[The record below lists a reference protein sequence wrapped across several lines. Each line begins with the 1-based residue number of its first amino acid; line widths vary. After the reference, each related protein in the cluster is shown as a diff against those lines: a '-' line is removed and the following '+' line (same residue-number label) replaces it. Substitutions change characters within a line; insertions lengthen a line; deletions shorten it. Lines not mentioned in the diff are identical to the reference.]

1 MWCITVYVRKTGAFR
16 SFAHRACSSA
26 TPWDASRRPSTNWSL
41 VSLSLAR
48 AKALSHPPPLSLSLP
63 RPPTPTPPSLP
74 PSHSPLPL
82 PLSRP
87 SVTHSNQHTWWLSV
101 SVTVEEFDNE
111 LALNPSRVRPMM
123 AALGDM
129 YVDTYRHP
137 PPPNACGSRPYTLGP
152 RPYTLH
158 PRP

>member
-1 MWCITVYVRKTGAFR
+1 MQHVVYHRIR
-16 SFAHRACSSA
+16 SQNGSF
-26 TPWDASRRPSTNWSL
+26 SL
-41 VSLSLAR
+41 VRAQSVLECDSVGRVTSAVYKLVPGLTLSRARKSSLS
-48 AKALSHPPPLSLSLP
+48 SS
-63 RPPTPTPPSLP
+63 T
-74 PSHSPLPL
+74 PL